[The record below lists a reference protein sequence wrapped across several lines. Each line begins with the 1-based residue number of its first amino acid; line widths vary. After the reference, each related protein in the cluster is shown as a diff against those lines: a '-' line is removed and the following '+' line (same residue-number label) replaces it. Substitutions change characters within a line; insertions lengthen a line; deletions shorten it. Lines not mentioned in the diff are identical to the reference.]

1 MPFFKKILRLM
12 LIGLALTG
20 LASHFSI
27 SAKAQSLSPDYSI
40 ARSEQI
46 QTVSF
51 QELPPEARQ
60 TIRLIQK
67 GGPYPHRQDNTIFGN
82 RERRLPLKPRGYY
95 REYTVPTPGA
105 YDRGARRIV
114 TGAEGEFYFTR
125 DHYNSFFRVRMN

>member
-1 MPFFKKILRLM
+1 MPFLKKILSLM
-12 LIGLALTG
+12 LLGLALTG
-20 LASHFSI
+20 LASQFSI
-27 SAKAQSLSPDYSI
+27 SAKAQSLSPNYSI

-46 QTVSF
+46 QTISL

-67 GGPYPHRQDNTIFGN
+67 GGPYPHRQDGTIFGN
-82 RERRLPLKPRGYY
+82 RERRLPPKPRGYY

-114 TGAEGEFYFTR
+114 TGAQGEFYYTR
-125 DHYNSFFRVRMN
+125 DHYNSFFRVRN